1 MLQAREI
8 WDKGKAFCWTGVSR
22 DQDTLP
28 GGWGGLLE
36 QTPAVASFTETSL
49 RAAPGEVLL
58 EATGGHDGLGGSLQ
72 L

>member
-1 MLQAREI
+1 M
-8 WDKGKAFCWTGVSR
+8 SR

-36 QTPAVASFTETSL
+36 QTPGFASFRETSL
-49 RAAPGEVLL
+49 RAKPGEIQL
-58 EATGGHDGLGGSLQ
+58 EATGGHDGLGGPLQ

>member
-1 MLQAREI
+1 M
-8 WDKGKAFCWTGVSR
+8 SR

-36 QTPAVASFTETSL
+36 PAPVVASCRETVK
-49 RAAPGEVLL
+49 AGPGEVLL
-58 EATGGHDGLGGSLQ
+58 EATGGHDGLGGPLQ